1 MNVSYK
7 VRLFSGDGSTFLRP
21 IVLKIP
27 TCNTDTDSR
36 SNESWT
42 VGATYTQYG
51 TELGS
56 YILTQMLARSY
67 EKVDFDL
74 NTTYIASGFASKGY
88 AFCGLA
94 NVISL
99 DLLFLTPAVGSSIRF
114 VFNNDNYIKMSIDS
128 SIYAGWVLK
137 FEFFTAANT
146 LITTVY
152 EASQGNTTSAP
163 YENSRILPFPF
174 ALPNR
179 TGAYTNTKIRFY
191 GETSSYN
198 GHLCISSG
206 PFLIGGNGTDASD
219 MSMAARS
226 TTNFYF
232 PAEYQ
237 TADIANWLQG
247 VEPLDEDD
255 PYQDIPNSSPSGPAE
270 GTGIPESD
278 PIDFPSLPTFSVT
291 DTGFITLFNPTL
303 GQVKDLADYMWNGL
317 FDVNNFRKIFADP
330 MDCIL
335 GFNMVPVAV
344 PSGAAA
350 NINIGNIVTSVTMNI
365 ASSQW
370 VELDCGSIDIGLP
383 YGSYLDYSPYTKFSI
398 YLPYIGT
405 FDLSTDDVAGNA
417 LSLKYHVDTLSCSCV
432 AYLKCGN
439 HVLYQWTGACGYS
452 IPVTQNDFSRMIM
465 TIISIAAAGVGGA
478 ITAGAAGAGMVGML
492 GGAAKGAGESAAK
505 NVMGLKPDVH
515 RSGAIGSGAGLMGGQ
530 TPYLI
535 IEIPNA
541 CKPKKQYHYTGY
553 PGFITTTVGALSG
566 YAEFESVIL
575 DGIGCTEEERGIIEN
590 LLMGGVYV

>member
-1 MNVSYK
+1 MSSYA
-7 VRLFSGDGSTFLRP
+7 VQY
-21 IVLKIP
+21 VP
-27 TCNTDTDSR
+27 TGGAQPRKYVFTVVDANRNPYYFHDTYQSYSDWAAAVVGVAAQTNNQITYWGPALTYFYLDNHTTDTAYDKFR
-36 SNESWT
+36 NVWGFFAGINGGSNLSAFH
-42 VGATYTQYG
+42 VGDKFIINKGGSYLQITNLNTQYFTVDFQYKTASGAVAYDRVSVNCGGSSNSRHSYMTIPWLANFTTINNYTLKSFTFAANQDGTLGVYGEGNNFSPVSTALAQAFWEG
-51 TELGS
+51 TE
-56 YILTQMLARSY
+56 
-67 EKVDFDL
+67 
-74 NTTYIASGFASKGY
+74 
-88 AFCGLA
+88 
-94 NVISL
+94 
-99 DLLFLTPAVGSSIRF
+99 P
-114 VFNNDNYIKMSIDS
+114 ID
-128 SIYAGWVLK
+128 
-137 FEFFTAANT
+137 T
-146 LITTVY
+146 
-152 EASQGNTTSAP
+152 
-163 YENSRILPFPF
+163 
-174 ALPNR
+174 
-179 TGAYTNTKIRFY
+179 
-191 GETSSYN
+191 
-198 GHLCISSG
+198 
-206 PFLIGGNGTDASD
+206 
-219 MSMAARS
+219 
-226 TTNFYF
+226 
-232 PAEYQ
+232 
-237 TADIANWLQG
+237 
-247 VEPLDEDD
+247 DD
-255 PYQDIPNSSPSGPAE
+255 PYMDIPDSEPSGPAE

-278 PIDFPSLPTFSVT
+278 PVDFPALPTFSVT
-291 DTGFITLFNPTL
+291 DTGFITLFNPTMA
-303 GQVKDLADYMWNGL
+303 QVKNLADYMWNGL
-317 FDVNNFRKIFADP
+317 FDVNTFKKIFADP

-344 PSGAAA
+344 PSGSAA

-365 ASSQW
+365 ATSQW

-405 FDLSTDDVAGNA
+405 FDLSTDDVAGNV
-417 LSLKYHVDTLSCSCV
+417 LSLKYHVDVLSCSCV

-478 ITAGAAGAGMVGML
+478 VTAGAAGAGMVGML